1 MEGKASAS
9 VLVLVI
15 VGVELLPAGGAVE
28 LFDSADDAFA
38 VTAGTTLVCGLDGT
52 WVVVV
57 TIGDPD
63 VAFADDVWGFFLC
76 EDFF

>member
-9 VLVLVI
+9 VFVLVI
-15 VGVELLPAGGAVE
+15 VGVELFPGGAAV
-28 LFDSADDAFA
+28 LFDSAEDAFA

-63 VAFADDVWGFFLC
+63 VAFTDGVGGFFLC